1 MRLILIISF
10 ILLSNKIFSAEPS
23 NSIKNK
29 IINEIEEYEV
39 VSRAA
44 FGNDVVG
51 GDSAYDIFWIWM
63 PKVNKQ
69 DYDSIAEFFCPI
81 LKKNGLSKKTIS
93 IKKNNSYETL
103 GRAYCR

>member
-23 NSIKNK
+23 TLVKNQ
-29 IINEIEEYEV
+29 IINEIEGYEL

-51 GDSAYDIFWIWM
+51 GDSSYDIFWIWM
-63 PKVNKQ
+63 PKLNNK
-69 DYDSIAEFFCPI
+69 DYDAIAEFFCPI
-81 LKKNGLSKKTIS
+81 FKKNGLSKKTVS

>member
-1 MRLILIISF
+1 MRLILIISLT
-10 ILLSNKIFSAEPS
+10 LLSNKIFSAEPS